1 MLVEGVAAD
10 VEAERLAMHTVGDS
24 SMPPFP
30 EGPHRGRVS
39 VRPSAVVALAAALG
53 RTGVRWLAEI
63 GVGTVHVA
71 ADTEDDLAAARAAA
85 EATGGWLLRE
95 KGAPGL
101 DGFGAARPNAG
112 LQARIRAA
120 FDPTGKFSP
129 ARIA

>member
-1 MLVEGVAAD
+1 
-10 VEAERLAMHTVGDS
+10 
-24 SMPPFP
+24 
-30 EGPHRGRVS
+30 
-39 VRPSAVVALAAALG
+39 
-53 RTGVRWLAEI
+53 VRWLAEI

-101 DGFGAARPNAG
+101 DGFGVARPNAG